1 MCFGVA
7 GYSAVKPKCYVANIL
22 FVFLVA
28 RPLTGGELMVLNFLG
43 KRSTK
48 RTTTGILLIFL
59 FLETFCDFFQL
70 GQFVR
75 DTGR

>member
-1 MCFGVA
+1 M
-7 GYSAVKPKCYVANIL
+7 L

-59 FLETFCDFFQL
+59 VLETFCDFFNWANL
-70 GQFVR
+70 SEILVGEISCH
-75 DTGR
+75 G